1 MKEFRVDEMIAK
13 LKNKFLLINAT
24 INRAKQIQAGS
35 LPYVDDF
42 DPTDAIKTALKEIS
56 TEKIKIKI
64 GKNIIKTTETA
75 ETEVKK
81 RPSLAKEEKKKT
93 TGRAKK
99 K

>member
-1 MKEFRVDEMIAK
+1 MKEFRIDEMIAK
-13 LKNKFLLINAT
+13 LRNKFLLINAT
-24 INRAKQIQAGS
+24 INRANQIQAGS

-56 TEKIKIKI
+56 SEKIKIKL
-64 GKNIIKTTETA
+64 GKTIIKPVEAPEQET
-75 ETEVKK
+75 KK

-93 TGRAKK
+93 KGKK